1 MGFIGDLI
9 RGRRAKKQADEDRT
23 LFQGQLGDAQSR
35 ESAFYADEAAGKF
48 DARVSQAQRDL
59 ASAGMKRTDTSGIQ
73 ARQASELAALAQDPR
88 ALLGG
93 VAGTT
98 QRAQAASEKAAQAD
112 MKQGLAA
119 QKGLATLEDAALA
132 KNVAFDKTLASR
144 KLAAAEQDIATSRE
158 NIEGARQRKRAAGDM
173 QFEALVGAGEQIG
186 GQVLGIAEQGAKVQK
201 TPGAFSHAT
210 NPIDIVR
217 AGKKIGEMTGGEY
230 ILNPQQAETIDE
242 IQEAISKKKQP
253 STKELNKLYRAV
265 RSVFSQRQFD

>member
-173 QFEALVGAGEQIG
+173 QFEALVAGGEQ
-186 GQVLGIAEQGAKVQK
+186 LGAQLLAQEGAKVQK

>member
-9 RGRRAKKQADEDRT
+9 RGRRGKKQADEDRT
-23 LFQGQLGDAQSR
+23 LFEGQLGEARGR
-35 ESAFYADEAAGKF
+35 EAAFYADEAAGKF

-93 VAGTT
+93 IGGTT

-119 QKGLATLEDAALA
+119 QQGLANLEDAALA

-144 KLAAAEQDIATSRE
+144 KLAAAEQDIATSKE

-186 GQVLGIAEQGAKVQK
+186 GQILGMAEQGAKVQK

-242 IQEAISKKKQP
+242 IQEAISKKKKP
-253 STKELNKLYRAV
+253 STQELNKLYRAV

>member
-9 RGRRAKKQADEDRT
+9 RGRRAKKEADEDRD
-23 LFQGQLGDAQSR
+23 LFSGQLGEAQGR
-35 ESAFYADEAAGKF
+35 EAAFYADEAAGKF

-93 VAGTT
+93 IGGTT

-112 MKQGLAA
+112 MQQGLAA
-119 QKGLATLEDAALA
+119 QKGLADLEDAALA

-186 GQVLGIAEQGAKVQK
+186 GQVLGMAEQGAKVQK

>member
-23 LFQGQLGDAQSR
+23 LFQGQLGEAQGR

-93 VAGTT
+93 IGGTT

-119 QKGLATLEDAALA
+119 QQGLANLEDAALA

-144 KLAAAEQDIATSRE
+144 KLAAAEQDIATSKE

-242 IQEAISKKKQP
+242 IQEAISKKKKP
-253 STKELNKLYRAV
+253 STQELNKLYRAV

>member
-23 LFQGQLGDAQSR
+23 LFEGQLGEAQGR

-93 VAGTT
+93 IAGTT

-119 QKGLATLEDAALA
+119 QQGLADLEDAALA

-144 KLAAAEQDIATSRE
+144 KLAAAEQDIATSKE

-186 GQVLGIAEQGAKVQK
+186 GQLIGMAEQGAKVQK

-242 IQEAISKKKQP
+242 IQEAISKKKKP
-253 STKELNKLYRAV
+253 STQELNKLYRAV

>member
-23 LFQGQLGDAQSR
+23 LFEGQLGEAQGR

-112 MKQGLAA
+112 MQQGLAA
-119 QKGLATLEDAALA
+119 QKGLADLEDAALA

-186 GQVLGIAEQGAKVQK
+186 GQVLGMAEQGAKVQK

>member
-1 MGFIGDLI
+1 MGIIGDLL
-9 RGRRAKKQADEDRT
+9 RGRRAKKQADEDRD
-23 LFQGQLGDAQSR
+23 LFSGQLGEAQGR

-73 ARQASELAALAQDPR
+73 ARQASELAAMAQDPR

-93 VAGTT
+93 IGGTT

-119 QKGLATLEDAALA
+119 QQGLANLEDAALA

-173 QFEALVGAGEQIG
+173 QFESLVAGGEQLG
-186 GQVLGIAEQGAKVQK
+186 GQLISSLGNKAATGSFSGEQGAKVQK
-201 TPGAFSHAT
+201 TPGAFSH
-210 NPIDIVR
+210 
-217 AGKKIGEMTGGEY
+217 
-230 ILNPQQAETIDE
+230 
-242 IQEAISKKKQP
+242 
-253 STKELNKLYRAV
+253 
-265 RSVFSQRQFD
+265 

>member
-23 LFQGQLGDAQSR
+23 LFEGQLGEAQGR

-93 VAGTT
+93 IGGTT

-112 MKQGLAA
+112 MQQGLAA
-119 QKGLATLEDAALA
+119 QKGLADLEDAALA

-186 GQVLGIAEQGAKVQK
+186 GQVLGMAEQGAKVQK